1 VTGNLTVDHANGI
14 NGHHENNIAG
24 SAMSVAARLAGTLLV
39 VAACLHLFGCG
50 TFPDRNRAAAAP
62 EDRMNPA
69 AVVVQTAKRQ
79 IGAPYH
85 YGGSTPRGFDCS
97 GLVHYAYQHAGIEVP
112 RTTGGL
118 LRRAQPVPLSKLR
131 PGDVLFF
138 RVAPPKIS
146 HVGLYVGNGRFVHA
160 PSSGKSVS
168 YASLNEKY
176 WSRHIVSAG
185 RFIE

>member
-1 VTGNLTVDHANGI
+1 
-14 NGHHENNIAG
+14 
-24 SAMSVAARLAGTLLV
+24 
-39 VAACLHLFGCG
+39 
-50 TFPDRNRAAAAP
+50 
-62 EDRMNPA
+62 MNPA